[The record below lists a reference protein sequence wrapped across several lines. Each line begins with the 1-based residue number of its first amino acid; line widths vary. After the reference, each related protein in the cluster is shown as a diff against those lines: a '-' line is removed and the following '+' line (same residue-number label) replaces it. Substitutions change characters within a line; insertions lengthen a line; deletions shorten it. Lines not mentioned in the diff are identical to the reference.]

1 MLRKMTILETLSA
14 FLAAQ
19 AACGLLAGA
28 ALGSSHREAP
38 LITADPLADNVDT
51 YAFVSPDDSTT
62 VTIIA
67 NYIPLEEPA
76 GGPNFTKFSD
86 DVRYEINIDNDG
98 DARADIRYRFT
109 FQTTVQN
116 PNTFLYNTGAITSL
130 DDPDWNIR
138 QTYSVL
144 AVRGNTLTR
153 LGQNLPT
160 PPVNIGPA
168 STPNYESLASQAVM
182 TLPGGIK
189 AFCGQRDDPFF
200 VDLGGIF
207 DLLTIRVLP
216 GDTGGG
222 IDGVAGY
229 NTHTIALQIPIARL
243 TDDGQMPTGPDDPDA
258 VIGVWATASR
268 QKISVLQ
275 DGGQAPSTGGPFVQV
290 SRLGMPLVNEVVI
303 PLGNKD
309 RWNNSDPRD
318 DAQFLSYVT
327 DPELA
332 VLLNAL
338 YGLNVPLSGRDDLV
352 AVFLTGVPGLNQP
365 PGVTPSEQI
374 RLNTAIAPTPRDSE
388 SFSPLG
394 LLGGNTDGF
403 PNGRRLEDDVTDIEL
418 RAVAGVTYDIFHPEW
433 DLDPLANRLGDGVD
447 ANDLAFS
454 TSFPYVATP
463 HQGFDHEHHGE
474 PFRSF
479 GALEEPSISL
489 VMIDGKVVVKDGV
502 IKAVA
507 AAPAPSMSL
516 GATLEPVGQNF
527 PNPFR
532 ESTRIDYQVPAN
544 GDVTVEVIDVTGRQ
558 VRQLVARDQ
567 MAGSYSISW
576 DGQNASGNP
585 MPSGTYFYRVSA
597 GGSVEAR
604 KMVLQR

>member
-1 MLRKMTILETLSA
+1 MLRKTSMLETLSA
-14 FLAAQ
+14 LLAAQ
-19 AACGLLAGA
+19 VACGLLAGA

-51 YAFVSPDDSTT
+51 YAFVSPDDPTT

-76 GGPNFTKFSD
+76 GGPNFSKFSD

-98 DARADIRYRFT
+98 DAKPDIRYRFT
-109 FQTTVQN
+109 FDTTVQN

-138 QTYSVL
+138 QSYTVI
-144 AVRGNTLTR
+144 AVRGNTITR
-153 LGQNLPT
+153 LGRELPT
-160 PPVNIGPA
+160 PPVNIGPT
-168 STPNYESLASQAVM
+168 STPNYESLASQAVV

-222 IDGVAGY
+222 VDGVAGF
-229 NTHTIALQIPIARL
+229 NTHTIALQIPIASL
-243 TDDGQMPTGPDDPDA
+243 TSDRQVPTGPEDPEA
-258 VIGVWATASR
+258 VIGVWASASR

-275 DGGQAPSTGGPFVQV
+275 DDGQPPSTGGPFVQV

-303 PLGNKD
+303 PLGDKD
-309 RWNNSDPRD
+309 RWNNSEPKD
-318 DAQFLSYVT
+318 DGQFLSYVT

-365 PGVTPSEQI
+365 PDVVPSEQI
-374 RLNTAIAPTPRDSE
+374 RLNTAIAPTQRDSK

-447 ANDLAFS
+447 ANDMAFS

-474 PFRSF
+474 ALRSF
-479 GALEEPSISL
+479 ASLERPSISL
-489 VMIDGKVVVKDGV
+489 VLQDGKIVVQEGV
-502 IKAVA
+502 AKSAGEPA
-507 AAPAPSMSL
+507 AAI
-516 GATLEPVGQNF
+516 GAIGEPVGQNF

-532 ESTRIDYQVPAN
+532 ESTRIDYRVPTN

-558 VRQLVARDQ
+558 VRELVARDQ
-567 MAGSYSISW
+567 LAGSYSIAW